1 MVNEQ
6 ARQTRVGLR
15 IDLRRKQRIG
25 DTTPDFRVD
34 ADEPKPEISTGHQR
48 HLFTKRKCLVVVI
61 PRYRD
66 LTTWK
71 DKYLSL
77 SLLLKNI

>member
-1 MVNEQ
+1 M
-6 ARQTRVGLR
+6 LR
-15 IDLRRKQRIG
+15 DY
-25 DTTPDFRVD
+25 
-34 ADEPKPEISTGHQR
+34 QR